1 MLTCLRLAIGVA
13 AAEVAAVMGAVMGVV
28 AAAAAFSI
36 VGEAAA
42 TDGADA
48 VEADGVDAA
57 EAAGAEDTPG
67 ADAVEEDIGP
77 VATATPDMDTL
88 NPTIETAIHAMG
100 MNGSVHRAPAE
111 IVTMEIVIATRQKLA
126 MDLRTKRVVWTLR
139 PRSS

>member
-1 MLTCLRLAIGVA
+1 VLTCLRLAIGVA

-42 TDGADA
+42 TDGA
-48 VEADGVDAA
+48 DAA

-126 MDLRTKRVVWTLR
+126 MDLRTKRVVWALR